1 MNSEALMD
9 QIITDISY
17 WYDITVTQIPFADIN
32 QRRKEFKN
40 AILQRVSQLADS
52 KDKEHV
58 MSFYNLVIN
67 EFD

>member
-17 WYDITVTQIPFADIN
+17 WYDITVTKIPFADIN
-32 QRRKEFKN
+32 QKRKEFYN
-40 AILQRVSQLADS
+40 SIMQRVSQLADS
-52 KDKEHV
+52 EDKEHV